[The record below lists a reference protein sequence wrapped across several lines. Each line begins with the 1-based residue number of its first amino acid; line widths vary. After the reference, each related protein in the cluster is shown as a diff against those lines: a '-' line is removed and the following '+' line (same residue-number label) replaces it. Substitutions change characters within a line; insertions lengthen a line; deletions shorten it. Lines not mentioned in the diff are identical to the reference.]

1 MDEERKRIGHRIYE
15 LRKKAGLSQ
24 AELAEKIGINSNNIS
39 RIEHGRYNVGFD
51 MLQKIAE
58 AFNSRIDFTDK

>member
-1 MDEERKRIGHRIYE
+1 MDEDRKRIGQRICD
-15 LRKKAGLSQ
+15 LRKQAGLSQ

-58 AFNSRIDFTDK
+58 AFNSKIDFTDK